1 MTDLLYLD
9 DSYLREFKARVVDRT
24 ERGIILDRTAF
35 YPGGGGQPSDTGRI
49 LFRGIE
55 SKVVG
60 MERGTL
66 EHVIEGELPDIGEE
80 IEGIIDWERRYRIM
94 RTHTAVHV
102 ISGVAY
108 QNFGVKITGNQLYDG
123 RARVDL
129 SFENLSREL
138 VERIIEESNQVI
150 RRDLKVRV
158 YYLTKEEF
166 MERPDLMRVDPK
178 LYEKYE
184 KIRIVEIENFD
195 AQADGGT
202 HVRSLGEIGKL
213 VLEKYESKGRRN
225 KRIYVRVENE

>member
-9 DSYLREFKARVVDRT
+9 DSYLRKFKARVLDRT

-35 YPGGGGQPSDTGRI
+35 YPGGGGQPADTGRI

-55 SKVVG
+55 SNVIGV
-60 MERGTL
+60 ERGTL

-138 VERIIEESNQVI
+138 VEGIIEESNQVI

-202 HVRSLGEIGKL
+202 HVRSLGEIGKI

>member
-9 DSYLREFKARVVDRT
+9 DSYLRKFKARVLDRT

-55 SKVVG
+55 SNVIGV
-60 MERGTL
+60 ERGTL

-138 VERIIEESNQVI
+138 VEGIIEESNQVI

-202 HVRSLGEIGKL
+202 HVRSLGEIGKI

>member
-9 DSYLREFKARVVDRT
+9 DSYLRKFKARVLDRT

-55 SKVVG
+55 SNVIGV
-60 MERGTL
+60 ERGTL

-138 VERIIEESNQVI
+138 VEGIIEESNQVI

-166 MERPDLMRVDPK
+166 MGRPDLMRVDPK

-202 HVRSLGEIGKL
+202 HVRSLGEIGKI